1 MATEDAD
8 DKRAAARIHRRMILR
23 AAVFGD
29 QPLRWSHVTI
39 QNLSA
44 TGVFFMFDKV
54 VHVGSLL
61 HFKIDFPDRVIE
73 CMGRVRRIL
82 GDPQAAFR
90 GVGASFEGANPAD
103 RDFIE
108 EFVEKTKPR

>member
-1 MATEDAD
+1 MAPEDPEE
-8 DKRAAARIHRRMILR
+8 KRVSVRVNRRLVLR

-39 QNLSA
+39 ENFSSS
-44 TGVFFMFDKV
+44 GVFFTFDKQ

-73 CMGRVRRIL
+73 CMGRVRRVL
-82 GDPQAAFR
+82 GVPQAAFR
-90 GVGASFEGANPAD
+90 GIGASLEGVHPPD
-103 RDFIE
+103 KDFIDQ
-108 EFVEKTKPR
+108 FVEKNH